1 MKKLETEINDINEIS
16 LAIDAFLDKNKLN
29 HFDYET
35 GLLGFALYYVYL
47 AKYTKN
53 EEYKEKA
60 YELFINSI
68 QSFDPTNFYKIHGGD
83 SLDAHLS
90 QMGRLAIFLKEYNF
104 IEDLDIDE
112 LLIQL
117 DEVLAELM
125 YSKISIKDFDY
136 SSGALAAGFYFC
148 KRYPHNEKVKTYL
161 SYLVHSIFEL
171 SEKDDLGNIY
181 WTSPSLHN
189 RIYLGIS
196 HGSCL
201 IISFIA
207 SLYEVNIEKEI
218 CKKILDKASRFV
230 IKQYRKTEYKGLF
243 PNMIGDEIDNMQFS
257 LCYGDIGI
265 GYALYKAAIVTESDY
280 LKTFALTILE
290 DCLNRKKR
298 DNLTLDA
305 SIYYGASG
313 LAIAFRKVYDIT
325 KDERFLNQAKYWL
338 NKIDEYR
345 IFNNHFAGFKS
356 RLLDNDS
363 LWNYSMGWGI
373 IGIGITIMSFETDEK
388 ADIAD
393 LTFLA

>member
-1 MKKLETEINDINEIS
+1 MKKLETEINHVNDIS
-16 LAIDAFLDKNKLN
+16 LAIDSFLEKNSLN

-35 GLLGFALYYVYL
+35 GLLGFALYYAYL
-47 AKYTKN
+47 SKYTNN

-60 YELFINSI
+60 YQLFLNSI
-68 QSFDPTNFYKIHGGD
+68 QSFDPNNFYKIHGGD

-90 QMGRLAIFLKEYNF
+90 QMGRLAIFFKENNF
-104 IEDLDIDE
+104 IENVDLEE
-112 LLIQL
+112 LLVQL
-117 DEVLAELM
+117 DDVLADLM
-125 YSKISIKDFDY
+125 YSKISVKDFDY

-148 KRYPHNEKVKTYL
+148 KRYPQNGKVKVHLEYL
-161 SYLVHSIFEL
+161 INSLFEL

-201 IISFIA
+201 IISFIS
-207 SLYEVNIEKEI
+207 SLFELNIEKEI
-218 CKKILDKASRFV
+218 CKNILEKASRFV

-265 GYALYKAAIVTESDY
+265 GFALYKAGKAMDSQY
-280 LKTFALTILE
+280 LKTFAFTILE

-305 SIYYGASG
+305 SIYYGAAG
-313 LAIAFRKVYDIT
+313 LAIAFRKVYEIT
-325 KDERFLNQAKYWL
+325 EDERFFNQAKYWL

-345 IFNNHFAGFKS
+345 IFNNEFAGFKS
-356 RLLDNDS
+356 RLLDNES

-373 IGIGITIMSFETDEK
+373 IGIGTTLMSFKTDEK
-388 ADIAD
+388 AILAD

>member
-1 MKKLETEINDINEIS
+1 MKKLETEINHINDIS
-16 LAIDAFLDKNKLN
+16 KAIDSFLEKNKLN

-35 GLLGFALYYVYL
+35 GLLGFALYYAYL
-47 AKYTKN
+47 AKYTNK

-60 YELFINSI
+60 YEIFLYSI
-68 QSFDPTNFYKIHGGD
+68 QSFDPNNFYKIHGGD

-90 QMGRLAIFLKEYNF
+90 QMGRLAIFFKENNF
-104 IEDLDIDE
+104 IENVDLEE
-112 LLIQL
+112 LLVQL
-117 DEVLAELM
+117 DEVLADLM

-148 KRYPHNEKVKTYL
+148 KRYPQNEKVKGHLEYL
-161 SYLVHSIFEL
+161 INSLNEL

-201 IISFIA
+201 IISFIS
-207 SLYEVNIEKEI
+207 SLYELKIEQEI
-218 CKKILDKASRFV
+218 CKYILEKSSRFV
-230 IKQYRKTEYKGLF
+230 IKQYRKTEFKGLF

-257 LCYGDIGI
+257 LCYGDIGV
-265 GYALYKAAIVTESDY
+265 GYALLKASNVLNNNY

-298 DNLTLDA
+298 DNLTLDG
-305 SIYYGASG
+305 SIYYGAAG
-313 LAIAFRKVYDIT
+313 LAIAFRRVYDIT
-325 KDERFLNQAKYWL
+325 DDERFLNQAKYWL

-345 IFNNHFAGFKS
+345 IFNNEFAGFKS
-356 RLLDNDS
+356 RLLDNNS

-373 IGIGITIMSFETDEK
+373 IGIGTTLMSFDTDEK
-388 ADIAD
+388 AILAD